1 MPEEFNSV
9 YRVVGFGD
17 GAKRMALYDIP
28 RDDTVWVNTID
39 YGEDITSQLEIVQSG
54 NVVEATVTDEGGD
67 NEYWNLLDF
76 EILKDT
82 IQYYIPTDD
91 YAPGPIDGFWEKRAA
106 GSTSVTAG
114 RTHDDTGE
122 QLYEIQVQKEEFE
135 TDDGEMVS
143 VYTDLQRGELLTE
156 PLFDGNGCD
165 YLEYGAEAILVV
177 NPETKPYVVFYLF
190 PEKNDKFNDIWGT
203 LYEYVEN

>member
-1 MPEEFNSV
+1 
-9 YRVVGFGD
+9 
-17 GAKRMALYDIP
+17 MALYDIP